1 LYLARRVESYLQKKL
16 LQMQVHNLVEVDM
29 EFEQAVLSS
38 QNEAENVGVGGEDTV
53 RIEVEEPV
61 RLYKDANTNSDVV
74 FTLKFSTDTI
84 IIS

>member
-1 LYLARRVESYLQKKL
+1 
-16 LQMQVHNLVEVDM
+16 MQVHNLVEVDM

-53 RIEVEEPV
+53 RIGVEEPV

>member
-1 LYLARRVESYLQKKL
+1 MYLARRVESYLQKKL